1 MPVSANSS
9 LRRGLSS
16 LPAVAGTVL
25 CFLLLTTSPLVAQ
38 AEPRADHLV
47 LVSVDGFR
55 PDFYLPGSSWPAPN
69 IQQMARDGAHAE
81 GVRGVFPSVTY
92 PSHTT
97 IVTGALPARHGVYYN
112 QPFEPAGQTGRWYW
126 HESAIQVGTLWD
138 ALRGAGRTTAA
149 VSWPVTVGAPVD
161 WFVPEVWSLDPNEDR
176 LKPMREGSTP
186 GLWQELEREATG
198 QLNMRNFSAGYSTR
212 DDTTGAIA
220 AYILE
225 THRPALIAIHLIK
238 TDSAQHARGRES
250 DDARRAVGGA
260 DRAIG
265 AVRDAAERAGILDR
279 TAFVIT
285 GDHGFVD
292 LHTQVMPNVWLA
304 EAGLH
309 GTEPDRGE
317 WRATFHTTGG
327 AAFLHLRDTA
337 DGEAAASARAI
348 IDGLPATTHRLFR
361 VVERDELDRIGAD
374 PNVSFALA
382 GTLGTSFGS
391 DASGEPVRPTDG
403 GTHGHFPTD
412 FPEILTGFVGW
423 GAGFEAGRTVHRM
436 GLTDIADLIAM
447 LLDVD
452 FESPDGAPPLGV
464 LTR

>member
-1 MPVSANSS
+1 MKRTA
-9 LRRGLSS
+9 
-16 LPAVAGTVL
+16 PAILGAL
-25 CFLLLTTSPLVAQ
+25 FLVAVPLAAQ
-38 AEPRADHLV
+38 PRADHVV

-55 PDFYLPGSSWPAPN
+55 PDFYVPGSSWPAPN
-69 IQQMARDGAHAE
+69 VQQMARDGAHAE
-81 GVRGVFPSVTY
+81 GVHGVFPSVTY

-112 QPFEPAGQTGRWYW
+112 RPFEPAGQTGHWYW
-126 HESAIQVGTLWD
+126 HESAIQVPTLWD
-138 ALRGAGRTTAA
+138 AVRAAGRETAA
-149 VSWPVTVGAPVD
+149 ISWPVTVGAPID
-161 WFVPEVWSLDPNEDR
+161 LLVPEVYSLDPNVDR
-176 LKPMREGSTP
+176 LLPMREGSTP

-198 QLNMRNFSAGYSTR
+198 RLNLRNYSSNYITR
-212 DDTTGAIA
+212 DDTTGAVA
-220 AYILE
+220 AYVLE
-225 THRPALIAIHLIK
+225 TYRPALVALHLIS
-238 TDSAQHARGRES
+238 TDRFQHEQGRES
-250 DDARRAVGGA
+250 DVARRAVAGA

-265 AVRDAAERAGILDR
+265 AIRDAAERAGILER

-317 WRATFHTTGG
+317 WRATFHPTGG
-327 AAFLHLRDTA
+327 GAFLRLRDPGDDATT
-337 DGEAAASARAI
+337 AAARGILA
-348 IDGLPATTHRLFR
+348 DLPQAVRRLFR
-361 VVERDELDRIGAD
+361 VVERDELDAIGAD
-374 PNVSFALA
+374 PNAPFAVA
-382 GTLGTSFGS
+382 GTLGVSFGA
-391 DASGEPVRPTDG
+391 DASGDAVRPADG
-403 GTHGHFPTD
+403 GAHGFFPTD

-436 GLTDIADLIAM
+436 GLTDIADLIAL

>member
-1 MPVSANSS
+1 MGA
-9 LRRGLSS
+9 LFLI
-16 LPAVAGTVL
+16 AV
-25 CFLLLTTSPLVAQ
+25 PLAAQ
-38 AEPRADHLV
+38 PRADHVV

-112 QPFEPAGQTGRWYW
+112 QPFEPGGQTGRWYW
-126 HESAIQVGTLWD
+126 HESAIQVPTLWD
-138 ALRGAGRTTAA
+138 ALRRAGRSTAG
-149 VSWPVTVGAPVD
+149 VSWPVTVGAPID
-161 WFVPEVWSLDPNEDR
+161 RFVPEVWSLDPNEDR

-186 GLWQELEREATG
+186 GLWQELEREAIG
-198 QLNMRNFSAGYSTR
+198 RLNLRNYSASYITR
-212 DDTTGAIA
+212 DDTTGTIA

-225 THRPALIAIHLIK
+225 THQPALMALHLIF

-250 DDARRAVGGA
+250 DVARRAVAGA

-265 AVRDAAERAGILDR
+265 AIRDAAERAGILDR

-292 LHTQVMPNVWLA
+292 LHTQIMPNVWLA

-309 GTEPDRGE
+309 GAEPDRGE

-327 AAFLHLRDTA
+327 AAFLHLRDAA
-337 DGEAAASARAI
+337 DDEAAAGVRAV
-348 IDGLPATTHRLFR
+348 IDGLPPSTQRLFR
-361 VVERDELDRIGAD
+361 VVERAELDQAGAD
-374 PNVSFALA
+374 PNVPFALT
-382 GTLGTSFGS
+382 GSLGVSFGAE
-391 DASGEPVRPTDG
+391 ASGDAVRPTDG
-403 GTHGHFPTD
+403 GAHGFFPTD

-423 GAGFEAGRTVHRM
+423 GAGFEAGRTIHRM

-464 LTR
+464 LAASGD

>member
-1 MPVSANSS
+1 VTASASASFRHGLVRLVAPVC
-9 LRRGLSS
+9 GLC
-16 LPAVAGTVL
+16 V
-25 CFLLLTTSPLVAQ
+25 LLLTAVPLAAQ
-38 AEPRADHLV
+38 PRADHVV

-81 GVRGVFPSVTY
+81 GVRGVFPTVTY

-97 IVTGALPARHGVYYN
+97 IVTGALPARHGIYYN
-112 QPFEPAGQTGRWYW
+112 RPFEPEGQTGEWYW
-126 HESAIQVGTLWD
+126 FESSIQVDTLWD
-138 ALRGAGRTTAA
+138 AVRAADKQTAA
-149 VSWPVTVGAPVD
+149 ISWPVTVGAPID
-161 WFVPEVWSLDPNEDR
+161 RFVPETYSLDPNSDR
-176 LKPMREGSTP
+176 LAPMREGTTA

-198 QLNMRNFSAGYSTR
+198 RLNLRNYGAAYITR
-212 DDTTGAIA
+212 DDTTGAMA
-220 AYILE
+220 AYVLE
-225 THRPALIAIHLIK
+225 THRPALLALHLIT
-238 TDSAQHARGRES
+238 TDSAQHAHGRES
-250 DDARRAVGGA
+250 DRARRAVGAA

-265 AVRDAAERAGILDR
+265 AVRDAAARAGILDR

-292 LHTQVMPNVWLA
+292 LHTQIMPNVWLA

-317 WRATFHTTGG
+317 WRATFHPSGG
-327 AAFLHLRDTA
+327 ATFLHLRDAA
-337 DGEAAASARAI
+337 DEEALKAVRAI
-348 IDGLPATTHRLFR
+348 LADLPQPTGRLFR
-361 VVERDELDRIGAD
+361 IVERDELDEIGAS
-374 PNVSFALA
+374 PGVPFALTGA
-382 GTLGTSFGS
+382 LGVSFGS
-391 DASGEPVRPTDG
+391 DATGDAIRPTDG
-403 GTHGHFPTD
+403 GAHGFFPTD

>member
-1 MPVSANSS
+1 MKRTA
-9 LRRGLSS
+9 
-16 LPAVAGTVL
+16 PAILGAL
-25 CFLLLTTSPLVAQ
+25 FLVAVPLAAQ
-38 AEPRADHLV
+38 PRADHVV

-55 PDFYLPGSSWPAPN
+55 PDFYVPGSSWPAPN
-69 IQQMARDGAHAE
+69 VQQMARDGAHAE
-81 GVRGVFPSVTY
+81 GVHGVFPSVTY

-112 QPFEPAGQTGRWYW
+112 RPFEPAGQTGHWYW
-126 HESAIQVGTLWD
+126 HESAIQVPTLWD
-138 ALRGAGRTTAA
+138 AVRAAGRETAA
-149 VSWPVTVGAPVD
+149 ISWPVTVGAPID
-161 WFVPEVWSLDPNEDR
+161 LLVPEVYSLDPNVDR
-176 LKPMREGSTP
+176 LLPMREGSTP

-198 QLNMRNFSAGYSTR
+198 RLNLRNYSSNYITR
-212 DDTTGAIA
+212 DDTTGAVA
-220 AYILE
+220 AYVLE
-225 THRPALIAIHLIK
+225 TYRPALVALHLIS
-238 TDSAQHARGRES
+238 TDRFQHEQGRES
-250 DDARRAVGGA
+250 DVARRAVAGA

-265 AVRDAAERAGILDR
+265 AIRDAAERAGILER

-292 LHTQVMPNVWLA
+292 LHTQVMPNVWLT

-317 WRATFHTTGG
+317 WRATFHPNGG
-327 AAFLHLRDTA
+327 AAFLRLRDPGDDATT
-337 DGEAAASARAI
+337 AAARGILA
-348 IDGLPATTHRLFR
+348 DLPQAVRRLFR
-361 VVERDELDRIGAD
+361 VVERDELDAIGAD
-374 PNVSFALA
+374 PNAPFAVA
-382 GTLGTSFGS
+382 GTLGVSFGA
-391 DASGEPVRPTDG
+391 DASGDAVRPADG
-403 GTHGHFPTD
+403 GAHGFFPTD

-436 GLTDIADLIAM
+436 GLTDIADLIAL

>member
-1 MPVSANSS
+1 M
-9 LRRGLSS
+9 
-16 LPAVAGTVL
+16 
-25 CFLLLTTSPLVAQ
+25 
-38 AEPRADHLV
+38 

-55 PDFYLPGSSWPAPN
+55 PDFYLPGSTWPAPN

-97 IVTGALPARHGVYYN
+97 IVTGAVPARHGVYYN
-112 QPFEPAGQTGRWYW
+112 QPFEPKGQTGRWYW
-126 HESAIQVGTLWD
+126 HESAIQVPTLWD
-138 ALRGAGRTTAA
+138 ALRGAGGTTAA
-149 VSWPVTVGAPVD
+149 VSWPVTVGAPID
-161 WFVPEVWSLDPNEDR
+161 WFVPEVWALDPNEDR

-198 QLNMRNFSAGYSTR
+198 RLNLRNFSSGYSTR

-225 THRPALIAIHLIK
+225 THRPALMAVHVIT
-238 TDSAQHARGRES
+238 TDFAQHALGRES
-250 DDARRAVGGA
+250 DDARLAVGGA

-265 AVRDAAERAGILDR
+265 AIREAADRAGILDR

-304 EAGLH
+304 DAGLH

-327 AAFLHLRDTA
+327 AAFLHLQ
-337 DGEAAASARAI
+337 DGTDSEAAASARAI
-348 IDGLPATTHRLFR
+348 IDGLPHTTHRLFR
-361 VVERDELDRIGAD
+361 IVERAELDQTGAD
-374 PNVSFALA
+374 PNVPFALA
-382 GTLGTSFGS
+382 GALGTSFGS
-391 DASGEPVRPTDG
+391 DASGDAVRPTDG

-423 GAGFEAGRTVHRM
+423 GAGFEGGRTVHRM

-464 LTR
+464 LSR